1 MLELQNLVKNFPG
14 HPGALD
20 GLSLTVSEGEMM
32 ALVGPSGCGKTT
44 TLRCINRLEEPDSGT
59 ITLDGIDLRN
69 ANVISHRRACG
80 YVIQEIGLM
89 PHWTVRQNVATVPRL
104 LGWLRE
110 TREARVD
117 ELLEAVGLP
126 PETYG
131 DRMPSRLSGGERQRV
146 GIVRALAA
154 RPSLLLMDEPFG
166 ALDPLTRAE
175 MHALLKSLLAGEQ
188 TTAVFVTHDLA
199 EALELAD
206 RVAVMRAGKV
216 VQVATPEDLR
226 ANPADP
232 WVEAFLRS
240 VLHVSLE

>member
-1 MLELQNLVKNFPG
+1 
-14 HPGALD
+14 
-20 GLSLTVSEGEMM
+20 
-32 ALVGPSGCGKTT
+32 
-44 TLRCINRLEEPDSGT
+44 
-59 ITLDGIDLRN
+59 
-69 ANVISHRRACG
+69 
-80 YVIQEIGLM
+80 M

-110 TREARVD
+110 TREARVA

-146 GIVRALAA
+146 GIARALAA